1 MIFDSDLLCG
11 RCQHPKEL
19 GVPGGRGLSKQKC
32 LEYILASGLNTK
44 KEKYWNLRA
53 EIIVPILAE
62 EANQPPSLHAATF
75 VQFRP
80 ELDASCCRLHLTRWK
95 LI

>member
-19 GVPGGRGLSKQKC
+19 GVPGGLGRGRSKQKC

-53 EIIVPILAE
+53 EIIVPILVEEALE
-62 EANQPPSLHAATF
+62 EANQPPSLTPRGNF
-75 VQFRP
+75 CSVQ
-80 ELDASCCRLHLTRWK
+80 A
-95 LI
+95 